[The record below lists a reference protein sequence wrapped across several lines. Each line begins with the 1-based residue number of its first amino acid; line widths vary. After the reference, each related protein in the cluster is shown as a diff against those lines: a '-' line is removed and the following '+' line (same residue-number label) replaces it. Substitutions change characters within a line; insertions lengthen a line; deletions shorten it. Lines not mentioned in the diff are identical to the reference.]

1 MKKIFLALT
10 FLLTFSFSFAQ
21 RGEKIESLKVGFLTN
36 KLSLDAGTAEKFWP
50 VYHLYENELMTVV
63 QEQRRMNQ
71 NESRSAD
78 DILDQEQKALD
89 IKRKYSSVFSKIIS
103 QGQLNQLY
111 QAERDFRQMIINRS
125 QKREARIGQDRP
137 DRSNID
143 RVQNRQDNL
152 QARPMRD
159 NNNMRQN
166 APSNAPSNTQKPS
179 RFGR

>member
-1 MKKIFLALT
+1 ML
-10 FLLTFSFSFAQ
+10 
-21 RGEKIESLKVGFLTN
+21 
-36 KLSLDAGTAEKFWP
+36 
-50 VYHLYENELMTVV
+50 
-63 QEQRRMNQ
+63 QEQRRLNQ

-89 IKRKYSSVFSKIIS
+89 IKRKYSNIFSKIIS
-103 QGQLNQLY
+103 QSQLNQLY

-125 QKREARIGQDRP
+125 QKREARVGQDRP
-137 DRSNID
+137 DRSNS
-143 RVQNRQDNL
+143 RVQNGQDNL
-152 QARPMRD
+152 QAKPMRD